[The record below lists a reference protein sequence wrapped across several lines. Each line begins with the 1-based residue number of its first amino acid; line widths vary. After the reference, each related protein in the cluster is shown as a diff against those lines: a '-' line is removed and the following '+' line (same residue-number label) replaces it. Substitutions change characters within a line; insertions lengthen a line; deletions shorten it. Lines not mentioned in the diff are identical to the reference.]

1 MPTNRRIVLQQRPVG
16 PIDQNTFRLEE
27 EELAP
32 LEEGEARAK
41 VLYVSLDPAMR
52 GWLNEGDTYVPAVKI
67 GEVMR
72 ASGVA
77 EVVESRNDRFP
88 VGAHVT
94 ALTGWQ
100 DYVTIGSANPAR
112 VAPTGVSPQSIV
124 GILGTTG
131 LTAYFG
137 LFDLG
142 QPKEG
147 ETVLVS
153 GAAGATGSV
162 AGQLAK
168 ITGCR
173 VVGTAGGPEKC
184 AWLVDELGFDAAIDY
199 KSEDLRR
206 RIRETCP
213 DGIDVFFDNVGGEVL
228 EAALDNINLR
238 ARVVLCGGISSY
250 NDTDPQPGPRNYMQ
264 LVLKRS
270 RMEGFIVLDYARRFP
285 EALEKLSTWMAEGKL
300 HERNHVVDGLERAP
314 EALTMLFAGANT
326 GKMMVKVAPDA

>member
-100 DYVTIGSANPAR
+100 DYVTIGSTNPAR
-112 VAPTGVSPQSIV
+112 VAPAGVSAQSLV

-137 LFDLG
+137 LFDIG

-184 AWLVDELGFDAAIDY
+184 SWLVDELGFDAAIDY
-199 KSEDLRR
+199 KSENLRR

-285 EALEKLSTWMAEGKL
+285 EALERLSGWMAEGKL